1 MGIADFGTIAL
12 MAAFAVCVYGT
23 VVPHLGVKS
32 NNWNLIR
39 SSQIAS
45 ILSFVLIAIASAVLL
60 QALLVSDFSLRYV
73 WEHSS
78 TDMPLF
84 YKVSS
89 FWGGLEGSL
98 LFWVF
103 VQSFFAMIVAFR
115 YQYSNREII
124 PYVIATLNAIMAFLL
139 LLLIGWSNPLDLQ
152 GVIPLEGRGLNPLLQ
167 HPAMAIHPPALYLGF
182 IGFSVPFAFA
192 MGGLIL
198 GKMDN
203 EWVMTTRRWTLIAW
217 YFLSAGLILGGQWAY
232 EELGWGGFWAWDP
245 VENAAFMPWLT
256 GTAFLHSVMIQEKR
270 NMLKIWNIVLIIL
283 TFGLTILGTFLT
295 RSGIINS
302 VHAFTQSEIGPAFLI
317 FLALVLVIGFALLFK
332 RIQMLESEYKIESVL
347 CRENVFL
354 AQNVLLVGIAFTV
367 LLGTTFPLLAEA
379 VRGTKLSIQAPFFN
393 TIIAPMGYMLL
404 LLMGIGMLIA
414 WRKSSWEGLRRNF
427 KNPLILATAGTVFLG
442 WFLSDRD
449 LLWSVHT
456 IFWLAIFVTST
467 IVLEIT
473 KAVQVRSKQ
482 TESNYLTGLFYV
494 IARNPRRYGGLMIH
508 FGVVLMFL
516 GFAGTFFKVE
526 QNMTLESGIA
536 QPIGEYSLEFHQVE
550 EFQVGNATHR
560 AAIIKVFDKQGDLLE
575 VMKPA
580 KSFYPTQPQ
589 PLTEV
594 AIRRSFLEDL
604 YLIFSSEN
612 GGEKDSITLRV
623 FINPLIGWAWM
634 ALPVFTL
641 GVGLSLTYKPKS
653 LVSHETIL
661 RERYLAAQALNS

>member
-1 MGIADFGTIAL
+1 MGIADLGTITL

-23 VVPHLGVKS
+23 VVPHLGVRS

-39 SSQIAS
+39 SAQNAS
-45 ILSFVLIAIASAVLL
+45 ILSFLLIAIASAALL
-60 QALLVSDFSLRYV
+60 QALVLSDFSLRYV

-98 LFWVF
+98 LFWVL
-103 VQSFFAMIVAFR
+103 VQSFFSMIVAFR

-124 PYVIATLNAIMAFLL
+124 PYVIATLNAILAFLL

-167 HPAMAIHPPALYLGF
+167 HPAMAIHPPSLYLGF

-203 EWVMTTRRWTLIAW
+203 EWVLTTRRWTLTAW

-245 VENAAFMPWLT
+245 VENAALMPWLT

-270 NMLKIWNIVLIIL
+270 NMLKIWNVVLIIL
-283 TFGLTILGTFLT
+283 TFGLTIVGTFLT

-317 FLALVLVIGFALLFK
+317 FLAFILVIGFALLFK
-332 RIQMLESEYKIESVL
+332 RIQMLESEHKIESVL
-347 CRENVFL
+347 CRENAFL

-393 TIIAPMGYMLL
+393 TIIAPMGYLLL
-404 LLMGIGMLIA
+404 LLMGVGTLIA

-427 KNPLILATAGTVFLG
+427 KNPFILATVGTVFLA
-442 WFLSDRD
+442 WFLADRN

-456 IFWLAIFVTST
+456 IFWLTIFVTST
-467 IVLEIT
+467 IVLEIV
-473 KAVQVRSKQ
+473 KAVQAKSSQ
-482 TESNYLTGLFYV
+482 TKSNFIIVLFYV
-494 IARNPRRYGGLMIH
+494 IARNPRRYGGLLIH

-526 QNMTLESGIA
+526 RNMTLEPGVP
-536 QPIGEYSLEFHQVE
+536 QQIGEYTLEFKQME
-550 EFQVGNATHR
+550 EFTVGNATHR
-560 AAIIKVFDKQGDLLE
+560 ASIVEVYDKEGDFLE
-575 VMKPA
+575 VLKPS

-612 GGEKDSITLRV
+612 GEEQGSITLRV
-623 FINPLIGWAWM
+623 FINPLVGWAWM

-641 GVGLSLTYKPKS
+641 GVGLSLSYRPKS
-653 LVSHETIL
+653 LVAHETIL

>member
-1 MGIADFGTIAL
+1 MGIADFGTITL

-23 VVPHLGVKS
+23 VVPHLGVRS

-39 SSQIAS
+39 SAQNAS
-45 ILSFVLIAIASAVLL
+45 ILSFLLIAIASAALL
-60 QALLVSDFSLRYV
+60 QALVLSDFSLRYV

-98 LFWVF
+98 LFWVL
-103 VQSFFAMIVAFR
+103 VQSFFSMIVAFR

-124 PYVIATLNAIMAFLL
+124 PYVIATLNAILAFLL

-167 HPAMAIHPPALYLGF
+167 HPAMAIHPPSLYLGF

-203 EWVMTTRRWTLIAW
+203 EWVLTTRRWTLTAW

-245 VENAAFMPWLT
+245 VENAALMPWLT

-270 NMLKIWNIVLIIL
+270 NMLKIWNVVLIIL
-283 TFGLTILGTFLT
+283 TFGLTIVGTFLT

-317 FLALVLVIGFALLFK
+317 FLAFILVIGFALLFK
-332 RIQMLESEYKIESVL
+332 RIQMLESEHKIESVL
-347 CRENVFL
+347 CRENAFL

-393 TIIAPMGYMLL
+393 TIIAPMGYMVL
-404 LLMGIGMLIA
+404 LLMGIGTLIA

-427 KNPLILATAGTVFLG
+427 KNPLILATVGTVFLA
-442 WFLSDRD
+442 WFLADRN

-456 IFWLAIFVTST
+456 IFWLTIFVTST
-467 IVLEIT
+467 IVLEIV
-473 KAVQVRSKQ
+473 KAVQAKSSQ
-482 TESNYLTGLFYV
+482 TKSNFIIGLFYV
-494 IARNPRRYGGLMIH
+494 IARNPRRYGGLLIH

-526 QNMTLESGIA
+526 RNMTLEPGVP
-536 QPIGEYSLEFHQVE
+536 QQIGEYSLEFKQIE
-550 EFQVGNATHR
+550 EFTVGNATHR
-560 AAIIKVFDKQGDLLE
+560 ASIVEVYDKEGDFLE
-575 VMKPA
+575 VLKPA

-612 GGEKDSITLRV
+612 GEEQGSITLRV
-623 FINPLIGWAWM
+623 FINPLVGWAWM

-641 GVGLSLTYKPKS
+641 GVGLSLSYRPKS
-653 LVSHETIL
+653 LVAHETIL

>member
-1 MGIADFGTIAL
+1 MGIADFGTITL

-23 VVPHLGVKS
+23 VVPHLGVRS

-39 SSQIAS
+39 SAQNAS
-45 ILSFVLIAIASAVLL
+45 ILSFLLIAIASAALL
-60 QALLVSDFSLRYV
+60 QALVLSDFSLRYV

-98 LFWVF
+98 LFWVL
-103 VQSFFAMIVAFR
+103 VQSFFSMIVAFR

-124 PYVIATLNAIMAFLL
+124 PYVIATLNAILAFLL

-167 HPAMAIHPPALYLGF
+167 HPAMAIHPPSLYLGF

-203 EWVMTTRRWTLIAW
+203 EWVLTTRRWTLTAW

-245 VENAAFMPWLT
+245 VENAALMPWLT

-270 NMLKIWNIVLIIL
+270 NMLKIWNVVLIIL
-283 TFGLTILGTFLT
+283 TFGLTIVGTFLT

-317 FLALVLVIGFALLFK
+317 FLAFILVIGFALLFK
-332 RIQMLESEYKIESVL
+332 RIQMLESEHKIESVL
-347 CRENVFL
+347 CRENAFL

-393 TIIAPMGYMLL
+393 TIIAPMGYMVL
-404 LLMGIGMLIA
+404 LLMGIGTLIA

-427 KNPLILATAGTVFLG
+427 KNPLILATVGTVFLA
-442 WFLSDRD
+442 WFLADRN

-456 IFWLAIFVTST
+456 IFWLTIFVTST
-467 IVLEIT
+467 IVLEIV
-473 KAVQVRSKQ
+473 KAVQAKSIQ
-482 TESNYLTGLFYV
+482 TKSNFIIGLFYV
-494 IARNPRRYGGLMIH
+494 IARNPRRYGGLLIH

-526 QNMTLESGIA
+526 RNMTLEPGVP
-536 QPIGEYSLEFHQVE
+536 QQIGEYSLEFKQIE
-550 EFQVGNATHR
+550 EFTVGNATHR
-560 AAIIKVFDKQGDLLE
+560 ASIVEVYDKEGDFLE
-575 VMKPA
+575 VLKPA

-612 GGEKDSITLRV
+612 GEEQGSITLRV
-623 FINPLIGWAWM
+623 FINPLVGWAWM

-641 GVGLSLTYKPKS
+641 GVGLSLSYRPKS
-653 LVSHETIL
+653 LVAHETTL

>member
-1 MGIADFGTIAL
+1 MGIADVGTISL

-23 VVPHLGVKS
+23 VVPHLGVRS

-39 SSQIAS
+39 SAQNAS
-45 ILSFVLIAIASAVLL
+45 ILSFLLIAIASAALL
-60 QALLVSDFSLRYV
+60 QALVLSDFSLRYV

-98 LFWVF
+98 LFWIL
-103 VQSFFAMIVAFR
+103 VQSFFSMIVAFR

-124 PYVIATLNAIMAFLL
+124 PYVIATLNAILAFLL

-167 HPAMAIHPPALYLGF
+167 HPAMAIHPPSLYLGF

-203 EWVMTTRRWTLIAW
+203 EWVLTTRRWTLTAW

-245 VENAAFMPWLT
+245 VENAALMPWLT

-270 NMLKIWNIVLIIL
+270 NMLKIWNVVLIIL
-283 TFGLTILGTFLT
+283 TFGLTIVGTFLT

-317 FLALVLVIGFALLFK
+317 FLAFILVIGFALLFK
-332 RIQMLESEYKIESVL
+332 RIQMLESEHKIESVL
-347 CRENVFL
+347 CRENAFL
-354 AQNVLLVGIAFTV
+354 AQNVLLVGISFTV

-393 TIIAPMGYMLL
+393 TIIAPMGYLLL
-404 LLMGIGMLIA
+404 LLMGIGTLIA

-427 KNPLILATAGTVFLG
+427 KNPLILATVGTVFLA
-442 WFLSDRD
+442 WFLADRN

-456 IFWLAIFVTST
+456 IFWLTIFVTST
-467 IVLEIT
+467 IVLEIV
-473 KAVQVRSKQ
+473 KAVQAKSIQ
-482 TESNYLTGLFYV
+482 TKSNFIIGLFYV
-494 IARNPRRYGGLMIH
+494 IARNPRRYGGLLIH

-526 QNMTLESGIA
+526 RNMTLEPGVP
-536 QPIGEYSLEFHQVE
+536 QQIGEYSLEFKQME
-550 EFQVGNATHR
+550 EFTVGNATHR
-560 AAIIKVFDKQGDLLE
+560 ASIVEVYDKEGDFLE
-575 VMKPA
+575 VLKPA

-612 GGEKDSITLRV
+612 GEEQGSITLRV
-623 FINPLIGWAWM
+623 FINPLVGWAWM

-641 GVGLSLTYKPKS
+641 GVGLSLSYRPKS
-653 LVSHETIL
+653 LVAHETIL

>member
-12 MAAFAVCVYGT
+12 MAAFAVSVYGT

-39 SSQIAS
+39 SAQNAS
-45 ILSFVLIAIASAVLL
+45 ILSFVLVAIASAVLL

-78 TDMPLF
+78 TDMPVL
-84 YKVSS
+84 YKFSS

-98 LFWVF
+98 LFWVL
-103 VQSFFAMIVAFR
+103 VQSFYSMIVAFR

-167 HPAMAIHPPALYLGF
+167 TPAMAIHPPALYLGF

-203 EWVMTTRRWTLIAW
+203 EWVMTTRRWTLTAW

-270 NMLKIWNIVLIIL
+270 NMLKIWNVVLIIL
-283 TFGLTILGTFLT
+283 TFGLTIVGTFLT

-317 FLALVLVIGFALLFK
+317 FLAFILVIGFALLFK
-332 RIQMLESEYKIESVL
+332 RINILESEHKIDSIL

-393 TIIAPMGYMLL
+393 TIIAPMGYLLL
-404 LLMGIGMLIA
+404 LLMGIGTLIA
-414 WRKSSWEGLRRNF
+414 WRKSSWEGLLRNF
-427 KNPLILATAGTVFLG
+427 RNPFILATGGTVFLA
-442 WFLSDRD
+442 WFFSDRN
-449 LLWSVHT
+449 LSWSVNT
-456 IFWLAIFVTST
+456 IFWLTIFVTST
-467 IVLEIT
+467 IVLEIF
-473 KAVQVRSKQ
+473 KAVQVKSKQ
-482 TESNYLTGLFYV
+482 TKNNFFMSLFYV
-494 IARNPRRYGGLMIH
+494 ISGNPRRYGGLLIH

-516 GFAGTFFKVE
+516 GFAGTFFSVE
-526 QNMTLESGIA
+526 RDVTLEKGSSS
-536 QPIGEYSLEFHQVE
+536 QIGDYRLEFKQVE
-550 EFQVGNATHR
+550 EFAVGNATHR
-560 AAIIKVFDKQGDLLE
+560 AAIIEVFDMQGNLLE

-612 GGEKDSITLRV
+612 GGEQGSVTLRV
-623 FINPLIGWAWM
+623 YINPLIGWAWM

-641 GVGLSLTYKPKS
+641 GVGLSLLYRPKS
-653 LVSHETIL
+653 LVARDTIL
-661 RERYLAAQALNS
+661 RERYLAAQEIG

>member
-1 MGIADFGTIAL
+1 MGIADFGTITL

-23 VVPHLGVKS
+23 VVPHLGVRS

-39 SSQIAS
+39 SAQNAS
-45 ILSFVLIAIASAVLL
+45 ILSFLLISIASAALL
-60 QALLVSDFSLRYV
+60 QALLISDFSLRYV

-78 TDMPLF
+78 TDMPLL

-98 LFWVF
+98 LFWVL
-103 VQSFFAMIVAFR
+103 VQSFFSMIVAFR

-124 PYVIATLNAIMAFLL
+124 PYVIATLNAILAFLL

-167 HPAMAIHPPALYLGF
+167 NPAMAIHPPSLYLGF

-203 EWVMTTRRWTLIAW
+203 EWVLTTRRWTLTAW

-245 VENAAFMPWLT
+245 VENAALMPWLT

-270 NMLKIWNIVLIIL
+270 NMLKIWNVVLIIL
-283 TFGLTILGTFLT
+283 TFGLTIVGTFLT

-317 FLALVLVIGFALLFK
+317 FLAFILVIGFALLFK
-332 RIQMLESEYKIESVL
+332 RIQMLESEHKIESVL
-347 CRENVFL
+347 CRENAFL

-393 TIIAPMGYMLL
+393 TIIAPMGYMVL
-404 LLMGIGMLIA
+404 LLMGIGTLIA

-427 KNPLILATAGTVFLG
+427 KNPLILATVGTVFLA
-442 WFLSDRD
+442 WFLADRN

-456 IFWLAIFVTST
+456 IFWLTIFVTST
-467 IVLEIT
+467 IVLEIV
-473 KAVQVRSKQ
+473 KAVQAKSIQ
-482 TESNYLTGLFYV
+482 TKSNFIIGLFYV
-494 IARNPRRYGGLMIH
+494 IARNPRRYGGLLIH

-526 QNMTLESGIA
+526 RNMTLEPGVP
-536 QPIGEYSLEFHQVE
+536 QQIGEYSLEFKQME
-550 EFQVGNATHR
+550 EYKVGNATHR
-560 AAIIKVFDKQGDLLE
+560 ASIVEVYDKKGDFLE
-575 VMKPA
+575 VLKPA

-612 GGEKDSITLRV
+612 GEEQGSITLRV
-623 FINPLIGWAWM
+623 FINPLVGWAWM

-641 GVGLSLTYKPKS
+641 GVGLSLSYRPKS
-653 LVSHETIL
+653 LVAHETIL

>member
-1 MGIADFGTIAL
+1 MGIADFGAIAL

-23 VVPHLGVKS
+23 VVPHLGVRS

-39 SSQIAS
+39 SAQNAS
-45 ILSFVLIAIASAVLL
+45 ILSFLLISIASAALL
-60 QALLVSDFSLRYV
+60 QALLISDFSLRYV

-78 TDMPLF
+78 TDMPLL

-98 LFWVF
+98 LFWVL
-103 VQSFFAMIVAFR
+103 VQSFFSMIVAFR

-124 PYVIATLNAIMAFLL
+124 PYVIATLNAILAFLL

-167 HPAMAIHPPALYLGF
+167 NPAMAIHPPSLYLGF

-203 EWVMTTRRWTLIAW
+203 EWVLTTRRWTLTAW

-245 VENAAFMPWLT
+245 VENAALMPWLT

-270 NMLKIWNIVLIIL
+270 NMLKIWNVVLIIL
-283 TFGLTILGTFLT
+283 TFGLTIVGTFLT

-317 FLALVLVIGFALLFK
+317 FLAFILVIGFALLFK
-332 RIQMLESEYKIESVL
+332 RIQMLESEHKIESVL
-347 CRENVFL
+347 CRENTFL

-393 TIIAPMGYMLL
+393 TIIAPMGYLLL
-404 LLMGIGMLIA
+404 LLMGVGTLIA

-427 KNPLILATAGTVFLG
+427 KNPLILATVGTVFLA
-442 WFLSDRD
+442 WFLADRN

-456 IFWLAIFVTST
+456 IFWLTIFVTST
-467 IVLEIT
+467 IVLEIV
-473 KAVQVRSKQ
+473 KAVQAKSSQ
-482 TESNYLTGLFYV
+482 TKSNFIIGLFYV
-494 IARNPRRYGGLMIH
+494 IARNPRRYGGLLIH

-526 QNMTLESGIA
+526 RNMTLEPGVP
-536 QPIGEYSLEFHQVE
+536 QQIGEYSLEFKQME
-550 EFQVGNATHR
+550 EYKVGNATHR
-560 AAIIKVFDKQGDLLE
+560 ASIVEVYDKEGDFLE
-575 VMKPA
+575 VLKPA

-612 GGEKDSITLRV
+612 GEEQGSITLRV
-623 FINPLIGWAWM
+623 FINPLVGWAWM

-641 GVGLSLTYKPKS
+641 GVGLSLSYRPKS
-653 LVSHETIL
+653 LVAHETTL